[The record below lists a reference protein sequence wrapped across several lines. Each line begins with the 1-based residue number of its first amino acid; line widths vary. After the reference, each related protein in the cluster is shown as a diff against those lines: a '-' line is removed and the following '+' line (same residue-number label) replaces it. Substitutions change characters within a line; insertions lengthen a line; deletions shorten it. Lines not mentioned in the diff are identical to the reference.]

1 MKGDTYTLS
10 NAKVRD
16 VADFY
21 KKFVMVCLGVAPWI
35 LVVILNSW
43 TVDSHPCPTSWV
55 NHGEG
60 FFLNLSQREAVPG
73 SLSLSLHLSSTLPCV
88 VSGNV
93 ATRHVLWLSWL
104 SSTPAIL
111 SSLVCNRDVQ
121 MLSLSS
127 ILEEHDEVIGLSL
140 LHMLQ

>member
-35 LVVILNSW
+35 LMMILNSW
-43 TVDSHPCPTSWV
+43 IVDSHPCPTSWV

-73 SLSLSLHLSSTLPCV
+73 SLSPY
-88 VSGNV
+88 
-93 ATRHVLWLSWL
+93 A
-104 SSTPAIL
+104 
-111 SSLVCNRDVQ
+111 
-121 MLSLSS
+121 M
-127 ILEEHDEVIGLSL
+127 
-140 LHMLQ
+140 